1 MKKSNNELPIWD
13 LTEIYTDIKDPKIKE
28 DLKNIRKI
36 SKEFLISWKDKIKN
50 LNSNE
55 LVDCIEQYQN
65 INEKIYKIGTH
76 SNLIFATNMEDP
88 EISRYNSTISDEV
101 TDIFSSLI
109 FVSLE
114 LSKISDDVFNKWM
127 LSEKAK
133 EWMPYL
139 KILRKRNPFI
149 LDPLVEEILIEK
161 SATGRSAWVR
171 LFDETS
177 ASLRFP
183 FKKEM
188 VSEAEILNYLS
199 DPDPENRKMAGQSLS
214 KILEKNK
221 RILGMILNVISRD
234 RYIEDNKRGF
244 KRIVSSRNLDNDVED
259 EVVDALVKTVDEAMP
274 KLTHRYYKW
283 KAKQFGKTKLDWWDR
298 NAPLPSS
305 SDRSIE
311 WSEAKSIVL
320 ESFASFHPE
329 ISKLANLFFQ
339 NNWIDAEVRKGK
351 ASGAFAHPSIPSLH
365 PYVLLNYQGKI
376 RDVMTLAHELGHG
389 VHQILAA
396 KNGLL
401 MAETPLTLAE
411 TASVFGE
418 MLVFRKLLED
428 SNDKEKKQLL
438 AGKVEDMLNTVVRQ
452 IGFHQFEVKFHE
464 ARIKSELTPDEIGEI
479 WMQTQSHA
487 VGPYINLTD
496 EYKVLWGYIPH
507 FVHTPFYVYAYA
519 FGDSLVNALWY
530 SYQNSDKNA
539 FAEKYLDMLSAGGTK
554 GHNDLLKPFNLS
566 AYDKSFWNKVF
577 TIVYYKFFIYKI
589 WNMIYLSFD
598 GAVNGN

>member
-13 LTEIYTDIKDPKIKE
+13 LTEIYKDIKDPKIKE

-36 SKEFLISWKDKIKN
+36 SKEFLTSWKDKIKN

-199 DPDPENRKMAGQSLS
+199 DPDPKNRKMAGQSLS

-221 RILGMILNVISRD
+221 RIFGMILNVISRD

-566 AYDKSFWNKVF
+566 AYDKSFWNKGVS
-577 TIVYYKFFIYKI
+577 
-589 WNMIYLSFD
+589 MISGLMD
-598 GAVNGN
+598 ELEKLE

>member
-1 MKKSNNELPIWD
+1 MKETNISNNKNELPLWD
-13 LTEIYTDIKDPKIKE
+13 LSEIYKDIKDPMIKNDLKDIRNLSKDFLKKWKGKIK
-28 DLKNIRKI
+28 DLNYN
-36 SKEFLISWKDKIKN
+36 EF
-50 LNSNE
+50 
-55 LVDCIEQYQN
+55 VDCIDQYQN
-65 INEKIYKIGTH
+65 LNEKIYKIGTH

-88 EISRYNSTISDEV
+88 EISRYNSSISDEV
-101 TDIFSSLI
+101 TEIFSSLI
-109 FVSLE
+109 FVTLE
-114 LSKISDDVFNKWM
+114 LSKINDDIINEWVLND
-127 LSEKAK
+127 EAK
-133 EWMPYL
+133 HWLPYL
-139 KILRKRNPFI
+139 TILRKRNPYL

-177 ASLRFP
+177 AALRFP
-183 FKKEM
+183 FKTEM

-199 DPDPENRKMAGQSLS
+199 DIDPEKRKIAGKSLS
-214 KILEKNK
+214 QTLEKNK
-221 RILGMILNVISRD
+221 RIFGMILNVISRD

-274 KLTHRYYKW
+274 QLTHRYYKW
-283 KAKQFGKTKLDWWDR
+283 KAKQFGKSKIDWWDR
-298 NAPLPSS
+298 NAPLPQT

-329 ISKLANLFFQ
+329 IARLANLFFE
-339 NNWIDAEVRKGK
+339 NNWIDADVRKGK

-401 MAETPLTLAE
+401 MSETPLTVAE

-418 MLVFRKLLED
+418 MLVFRKLLEE
-428 SNDKEKKQLL
+428 SNHEQKKQLL
-438 AGKVEDMLNTVVRQ
+438 AGKIEDMLNTVVRQ

-464 ARIKSELTPDEIGEI
+464 ARIKSELTPDEIGDI
-479 WMQTQSHA
+479 WMETQSHA
-487 VGPYINLTD
+487 VGPYVNLTED
-496 EYKVLWGYIPH
+496 YKVLWGYIPH

-519 FGDSLVNALWY
+519 FGDSLVNALWHA
-530 SYQNSDKNA
+530 YQNTDKQS
-539 FAEKYLDMLSAGGTK
+539 FSEKYIAMLSAGGTK
-554 GHNDLLKPFNLS
+554 SHNDLLKPFNLS
-566 AYDKSFWNKVF
+566 AYDKSFWQKG
-577 TIVYYKFFIYKI
+577 IS
-589 WNMIYLSFD
+589 MISGLMDELESLKT
-598 GAVNGN
+598 

>member
-13 LTEIYTDIKDPKIKE
+13 LTEIYKDIKDPKIKE

-50 LNSNE
+50 LNSND

-221 RILGMILNVISRD
+221 RIFGMILNVISRD

-530 SYQNSDKNA
+530 SYQNSDKNV

-566 AYDKSFWNKVF
+566 AYDKSFWNKGVS
-577 TIVYYKFFIYKI
+577 
-589 WNMIYLSFD
+589 MISGLMD
-598 GAVNGN
+598 ELEKLE

>member
-487 VGPYINLTD
+487 VGPYINLSD
-496 EYKVLWGYIPH
+496 DYKVLWGYIPH
-507 FVHTPFYVYAYA
+507 FIHTPFYVYAYA

-566 AYDKSFWNKVF
+566 AYDKSFWNKGVS
-577 TIVYYKFFIYKI
+577 
-589 WNMIYLSFD
+589 MISGLMD
-598 GAVNGN
+598 ELEKLE

>member
-149 LDPLVEEILIEK
+149 LDPLVEEMLIEK

-183 FKKEM
+183 FKEEM

-221 RILGMILNVISRD
+221 RIFGMILNVISRD

-566 AYDKSFWNKVF
+566 AYDKSFWNKGVS
-577 TIVYYKFFIYKI
+577 
-589 WNMIYLSFD
+589 MISGLMD
-598 GAVNGN
+598 ELEKLE

>member
-13 LTEIYTDIKDPKIKE
+13 LTEIYKDIKDPKIKE

-221 RILGMILNVISRD
+221 RIFGMILNVISRD

-566 AYDKSFWNKVF
+566 AYDKSFWNKGVS
-577 TIVYYKFFIYKI
+577 
-589 WNMIYLSFD
+589 MISGLMD
-598 GAVNGN
+598 ELEKLE

>member
-36 SKEFLISWKDKIKN
+36 SKEFLTSWKDKIKN

-55 LVDCIEQYQN
+55 LMDCIEQYQN

-221 RILGMILNVISRD
+221 RIFGMILNVISRD

-329 ISKLANLFFQ
+329 ISRLANLFFQ

-566 AYDKSFWNKVF
+566 AYDKSFWNKGVS
-577 TIVYYKFFIYKI
+577 
-589 WNMIYLSFD
+589 MISGLMD
-598 GAVNGN
+598 ELEKLE

>member
-1 MKKSNNELPIWD
+1 
-13 LTEIYTDIKDPKIKE
+13 
-28 DLKNIRKI
+28 
-36 SKEFLISWKDKIKN
+36 
-50 LNSNE
+50 
-55 LVDCIEQYQN
+55 
-65 INEKIYKIGTH
+65 
-76 SNLIFATNMEDP
+76 MEDP

-221 RILGMILNVISRD
+221 RIFGMILNIISRD

-566 AYDKSFWNKVF
+566 AYDKSFWNKGVS
-577 TIVYYKFFIYKI
+577 
-589 WNMIYLSFD
+589 MISGLMD
-598 GAVNGN
+598 ELEKLE

>member
-221 RILGMILNVISRD
+221 RIFGMILNVISRD

-244 KRIVSSRNLDNDVED
+244 KRILSSRNLDNDVED

-566 AYDKSFWNKVF
+566 AYDKSFWNKGVS
-577 TIVYYKFFIYKI
+577 
-589 WNMIYLSFD
+589 MISGLMD
-598 GAVNGN
+598 ELEKLE

>member
-177 ASLRFP
+177 ASLRFL

-221 RILGMILNVISRD
+221 RIFGMILNIISRD

-566 AYDKSFWNKVF
+566 AYDKSFWNKGVS
-577 TIVYYKFFIYKI
+577 
-589 WNMIYLSFD
+589 MISGLMD
-598 GAVNGN
+598 ELEKLE

>member
-13 LTEIYTDIKDPKIKE
+13 LTEIYKDIKDPKIKE

-221 RILGMILNVISRD
+221 RIFGMILNVISRD

-305 SDRSIE
+305 LDRSIE

-401 MAETPLTLAE
+401 MGETPLTLAE

-566 AYDKSFWNKVF
+566 AYDKSFWNKGVS
-577 TIVYYKFFIYKI
+577 
-589 WNMIYLSFD
+589 MISGLMD
-598 GAVNGN
+598 ELEKLE

>member
-1 MKKSNNELPIWD
+1 MQDTNISNNKNELPLWD
-13 LTEIYTDIKDPKIKE
+13 LSEIYKDIKDPMIKN
-28 DLKNIRKI
+28 DLKDIKNL
-36 SKEFLISWKDKIKN
+36 SKEFSKKWKGKIKD
-50 LNSNE
+50 LNSE
-55 LVDCIEQYQN
+55 EFVDCIDQYQN
-65 INEKIYKIGTH
+65 LNEKIYKIGTH

-88 EISRYNSTISDEV
+88 EISRYNSSISDEV
-101 TDIFSSLI
+101 TEIFSSLI
-109 FVSLE
+109 FVTLE
-114 LSKISDDVFNKWM
+114 LSKINDDIINEWVLND
-127 LSEKAK
+127 EAK
-133 EWMPYL
+133 QWLPYL
-139 KILRKRNPFI
+139 TILRKRNPYL

-177 ASLRFP
+177 AALRFP
-183 FKKEM
+183 FKTEM

-199 DPDPENRKMAGQSLS
+199 DIDPEKRKIAGKSLS
-214 KILEKNK
+214 QTLEKNK
-221 RILGMILNVISRD
+221 RIFGMILNVISRD

-274 KLTHRYYKW
+274 QLTHRYYKW
-283 KAKQFGKTKLDWWDR
+283 KAKQFGKSKIDWWDR
-298 NAPLPSS
+298 NAPLPQA

-329 ISKLANLFFQ
+329 IARLANLFFE
-339 NNWIDAEVRKGK
+339 NNWIDADVRKGK

-401 MAETPLTLAE
+401 MSETPLTVAE

-418 MLVFRKLLED
+418 MLVFRKLLEE
-428 SNDKEKKQLL
+428 SNHEQKKQLL
-438 AGKVEDMLNTVVRQ
+438 AGKIEDMLNTVARQ

-464 ARIKSELTPDEIGEI
+464 ARIKSELTPDEIGDI
-479 WMQTQSHA
+479 WMETQSHA
-487 VGPYINLTD
+487 VGPYVNLTED
-496 EYKVLWGYIPH
+496 YKVLWGYIPH

-519 FGDSLVNALWY
+519 FGDSLVNALWHA
-530 SYQNSDKNA
+530 YQNTDKQS
-539 FAEKYLDMLSAGGTK
+539 FSEKYIAMLSAGGTK
-554 GHNDLLKPFNLS
+554 SHNDLLKPFHLS
-566 AYDKSFWNKVF
+566 AYDKSFWQKG
-577 TIVYYKFFIYKI
+577 IS
-589 WNMIYLSFD
+589 MISGLMDELESLKT
-598 GAVNGN
+598 

>member
-530 SYQNSDKNA
+530 SYQNSDKNV

-566 AYDKSFWNKVF
+566 AYDKSFWNKGVS
-577 TIVYYKFFIYKI
+577 
-589 WNMIYLSFD
+589 MISGLMD
-598 GAVNGN
+598 ELEKLE

>member
-13 LTEIYTDIKDPKIKE
+13 LTEIYKDIKDPKIKE

-221 RILGMILNVISRD
+221 RIFGMILNVISRD

-401 MAETPLTLAE
+401 MGETPLTLAE

-530 SYQNSDKNA
+530 SYQNSDKNV

-566 AYDKSFWNKVF
+566 AYDKSFWNKGVS
-577 TIVYYKFFIYKI
+577 
-589 WNMIYLSFD
+589 MISGLMD
-598 GAVNGN
+598 ELEKLE

>member
-566 AYDKSFWNKVF
+566 AYDKSFWNKGVS
-577 TIVYYKFFIYKI
+577 
-589 WNMIYLSFD
+589 MISGLMD
-598 GAVNGN
+598 ELDKLE